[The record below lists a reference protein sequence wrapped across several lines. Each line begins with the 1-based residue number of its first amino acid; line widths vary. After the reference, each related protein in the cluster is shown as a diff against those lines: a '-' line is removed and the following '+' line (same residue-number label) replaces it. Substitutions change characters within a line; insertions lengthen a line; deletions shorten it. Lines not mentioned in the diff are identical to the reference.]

1 MNKKKIK
8 KVFYKKDIIS
18 KKISH
23 FSWRITSIFCN
34 LTTGTFLLSTD
45 KLTMTFFLQVHGSW
59 NSHFHDIKAIDR
71 DLPNKPNSQIS
82 LSIEEG
88 SCSSYFEFPLTTRSD
103 LAVRQLIEYDKLQHC
118 ELTIRA
124 HDHGYPQLS
133 SRTTVQIRIVDIDN
147 KDPVFTRNMYAGYIK
162 RNSQPGSLVNM
173 TRDGK
178 F

>member
-1 MNKKKIK
+1 
-8 KVFYKKDIIS
+8 
-18 KKISH
+18 
-23 FSWRITSIFCN
+23 
-34 LTTGTFLLSTD
+34 
-45 KLTMTFFLQVHGSW
+45 
-59 NSHFHDIKAIDR
+59 
-71 DLPNKPNSQIS
+71 LPNKPNSQIS
-82 LSIEEG
+82 FSIEEG
-88 SCSSYFEFPLTTRSD
+88 ACSSYFEFPLTTRSD

-147 KDPVFTRNMYAGYIK
+147 KDPIFTRNMYAGYIK

-178 F
+178 SLFNHDLLQSNLVNPALLLSGSLLFGQNFLLLPNFL